1 MGEACGVG
9 VGSAALEQQHR
20 SRRHPLGSVLRGL
33 MRERLD
39 PGRAAAAV
47 WLGITLGIVPIYGF
61 QSVLALVLASLLKLN
76 RPVTLAGT
84 LISNPPLQ
92 PFLFLGALQVGH
104 RATRGSWL
112 PVSAAVAY
120 ATPLT
125 DHVIALLIGSFI
137 LSIVIGG
144 PAAAATYL
152 FVARSASRQS
162 GGSAAGDS
170 PAA

>member
-1 MGEACGVG
+1 
-9 VGSAALEQQHR
+9 
-20 SRRHPLGSVLRGL
+20 

-47 WLGITLGIVPIYGF
+47 WLGITLGIMPIYGL

-92 PFLFLGALQVGH
+92 PLLFIGALQVGH

-112 PVSAAVAY
+112 PLSTAAVY
-120 ATPLT
+120 APPLT
-125 DHVIALLIGSFI
+125 DHVIALLTGSVI
-137 LSIVIGG
+137 LSILIGG

-152 FVARSASRQS
+152 FVTRSASRQS
-162 GGSAAGDS
+162 GDSSAGNS
-170 PAA
+170 LTT

>member
-1 MGEACGVG
+1 MALGPGSSAGRGESPPRGPR
-9 VGSAALEQQHR
+9 R
-20 SRRHPLGSVLRGL
+20 SWRAVLGGTF
-33 MRERLD
+33 RERLD

-112 PVSAAVAY
+112 PVSAAAVY

-152 FVARSASRQS
+152 YVARSTSRQS
-162 GGSAAGDS
+162 GGSAAGDN
-170 PAA
+170 PAT